1 MKIGTL
7 LIIVLSALIIV
18 TLLLIIS
25 KFQQIPK
32 SSFTEIYFNDI
43 ENIPKIAKI
52 NQPIIFSFSVS
63 NKQNKNYNYEYELM
77 LKIGDNESIIKRDN
91 FNLNKNE
98 IKNIIENLTIKE
110 NFEKALISVK
120 LIDTN
125 QEIHF
130 WVTNINKN

>member
-1 MKIGTL
+1 
-7 LIIVLSALIIV
+7 
-18 TLLLIIS
+18 
-25 KFQQIPK
+25 
-32 SSFTEIYFNDI
+32 
-43 ENIPKIAKI
+43 
-52 NQPIIFSFSVS
+52 
-63 NKQNKNYNYEYELM
+63 M

>member
-1 MKIGTL
+1 MCLINL
-7 LIIVLSALIIV
+7 LKSWPLIIV

-130 WVTNINKN
+130 WEQT

>member
-7 LIIVLSALIIV
+7 LIIVFSALIMLSLI
-18 TLLLIIS
+18 LIIS

-98 IKNIIENLTIKE
+98 IKNIIENITIKE